1 MKIIEP
7 SNANARPLHHRRMS
21 NNSVAFTNKPSREML
36 NLIFT
41 IMQGEGEPGFVNLE
55 AANQRRPDAEGLNP
69 CAEILLDS
77 YGVCNLTTI
86 NVDAFVKPIEK
97 GGYELDIPGLLQ
109 AQALSARAGIRM
121 TCVDLELPHWDK
133 VQKRDRL
140 IGTSVTG
147 WQDAMGK
154 LGFDENMQN
163 KLLNLM
169 QDVIRQECV
178 KYAHVLRI
186 PTPLLDTTVKP
197 EGTLSQV
204 AGGVSSGLHVS
215 HAPYYIRRIRI
226 NAHDPLAN
234 VAKVLNWPIH
244 PEVGQDSSNP
254 RTLVIEFPVKSGAT
268 KTKKDVTVKEQFD
281 VYFQFQSYYT
291 AHNSSNTISVKP
303 DEWSIAE
310 DIVWDNWEDFVGVSF
325 LADDG
330 GSYQLAPYEEISEDE
345 YNTRKAQMKPFD
357 ANLLLNFEGEIELDG
372 ESCTTGACPT
382 R

>member
-1 MKIIEP
+1 
-7 SNANARPLHHRRMS
+7 
-21 NNSVAFTNKPSREML
+21 
-36 NLIFT
+36 
-41 IMQGEGEPGFVNLE
+41 
-55 AANQRRPDAEGLNP
+55 
-69 CAEILLDS
+69 
-77 YGVCNLTTI
+77 
-86 NVDAFVKPIEK
+86 
-97 GGYELDIPGLLQ
+97 
-109 AQALSARAGIRM
+109 
-121 TCVDLELPHWDK
+121 
-133 VQKRDRL
+133 
-140 IGTSVTG
+140 
-147 WQDAMGK
+147 
-154 LGFDENMQN
+154 
-163 KLLNLM
+163 
-169 QDVIRQECV
+169 
-178 KYAHVLRI
+178 
-186 PTPLLDTTVKP
+186 
-197 EGTLSQV
+197 
-204 AGGVSSGLHVS
+204 
-215 HAPYYIRRIRI
+215 
-226 NAHDPLAN
+226 LAN